1 MILDCTY
8 FRGSTSRYT
17 IQGERGEWKYSYSTD
32 EGRGKRYVF
41 YRFASN
47 DPNRRVTRS
56 LSQQQVKA
64 KVSKIASTIDLTKFE
79 AFNNQ

>member
-1 MILDCTY
+1 MILDCTDLY
-8 FRGSTSRYT
+8 KSNSQYT
-17 IQGERGEWKYSYSTD
+17 IQGERGEWRYSYSTD

-47 DPNRRVTRS
+47 DPHRRVLLS

-64 KVSKIASTIDLTKFE
+64 KVSRVTEVIDLTKLEGFSE
-79 AFNNQ
+79 